1 MRTKTKQNIS
11 LVLST
16 ALPKAPRKIRETNS
30 SLSCWELETEVDQ
43 IIITWGKGGETTE
56 KQGEKTHRKLS
67 SQVYILLFQNTT

>member
-11 LVLST
+11 PVLST
-16 ALPKAPRKIRETNS
+16 ALPKTPRKIRETNS

-43 IIITWGKGGETTE
+43 IITWGKGGETTE